1 MAKEIIWTKRAISKF
16 ERIAVYL
23 EDNWSFNTA
32 REFAIRTH
40 QIIEIISEHPE
51 IGTLEHTKKNIR
63 GFRLTKH
70 NRLFYR
76 VSKTQLIILNFFDN
90 RQRPVYKRY

>member
-16 ERIAVYL
+16 ERIATYL
-23 EDNWSFNTA
+23 EDHWSFNTA

-51 IGTLEHTKKNIR
+51 IGTLEHAQNNIR
-63 GFRLTKH
+63 GFKLTKH

-76 VSKTQLIILNFFDN
+76 VSQKQIIILNLFDN
-90 RQRPVYKRY
+90 RRNPSNKSF